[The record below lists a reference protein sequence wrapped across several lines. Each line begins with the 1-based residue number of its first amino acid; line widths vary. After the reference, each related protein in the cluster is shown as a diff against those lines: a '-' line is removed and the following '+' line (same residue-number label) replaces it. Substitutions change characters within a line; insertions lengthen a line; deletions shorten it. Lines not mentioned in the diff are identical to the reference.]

1 LSKIIGFI
9 VLMLSS
15 QAFADS
21 VTLHLFRS
29 PLGINWSTPWSMT
42 FSALKNSLAD
52 TDGKRA
58 FAISHVFVEVKCDS
72 TGEHI
77 FRGQTSTDDSNER
90 ELIFKEKYGM
100 GVMFH
105 TYKGKFEKDE
115 AILKDMASYEG
126 SERRG
131 SFTALVQPSTC
142 QRMLQYTREYEERG
156 YGNIYSGL
164 QADPLKGEGAGCSAF
179 GMSFLRIAGLM
190 EPFTSEWKNIVNVP
204 KRFIGGPLTGKK
216 VNILK
221 ILTHPAAQW
230 SDKEAHIHL
239 EAWNPEKML
248 SWVQKTHDLIQDGGV
263 LNGYETSL
271 ESLGESKSVIVDLTH
286 RPTPSGPFW
295 LN

>member
-1 LSKIIGFI
+1 MIKTVGLFVFFI
-9 VLMLSS
+9 STQVL
-15 QAFADS
+15 ADS

-29 PLGINWSTPWSMT
+29 PLGINWSNPWSMT

-58 FAISHVFVEVKCDS
+58 FAISHVFVEINCES

-115 AILKDMASYEG
+115 AILKDLVSYEG

-131 SFTALVQPSTC
+131 SFTALIKPSTC
-142 QRMLQYTREYEERG
+142 QRMLRYTQEYEDRG

-179 GMSFLRIAGLM
+179 GVSYLRIGGLM
-190 EPFTSEWKNIVNVP
+190 ESFTSEWQNIVNVP

-230 SDKEAHIHL
+230 SNKEPHIHL

-248 SWVQKTHDLIQDGGV
+248 SWVQKTHDLIENGGV
-263 LNGYETSL
+263 LNGYQSTIDSV
-271 ESLGESKSVIVDLTH
+271 GESKSLTIDLTH
-286 RPTPSGPFW
+286 KPTPDGPFW